1 MYRSI
6 FAVCS
11 LPCKISINNNSLSFQ
26 DQHWPTIVAEGDGQ
40 GALIRVEMVISETCQ
55 KSKRKSVL
63 ASGIGN
69 VVVKF
74 GAKNNKRGM
83 AGNGGSDDGVGNDN
97 STSEQETKD
106 GEWKAN
112 SAAVDREEG
121 AMRKVR
127 LAAIVTAARA
137 AAMPQNDQLSLSL
150 NQISTTT
157 KSTLIPRASGG
168 KSASGGS
175 SSGRG
180 GGPNP
185 AGDYSSNPAQ
195 VEVPGPG
202 ESELTQTTR
211 GLSDLEIGM
220 YALLGVFCL
229 AILVFL
235 INCVS
240 FAFR

>member
-1 MYRSI
+1 M
-6 FAVCS
+6 
-11 LPCKISINNNSLSFQ
+11 
-26 DQHWPTIVAEGDGQ
+26 AEGDGQ
-40 GALIRVEMVISETCQ
+40 GALVRVEMVISEICQ

-63 ASGIGN
+63 ASGVGN
-69 VVVKF
+69 VIVKF
-74 GAKNNKRGM
+74 GGKNNERGA
-83 AGNGGSDDGVGNDN
+83 AGSGRNDEGVGNDN
-97 STSEQETKD
+97 STTEQETKG
-106 GEWKAN
+106 GEWKTN

-127 LAAIVTAARA
+127 LTPTVPAAGAPIMA
-137 AAMPQNDQLSLSL
+137 QNDEFSLFL

-157 KSTLIPRASGG
+157 KSTLTPRTLGG
-168 KSASGGS
+168 KAASGGS

-185 AGDYSSNPAQ
+185 AGDYSNNPAQ

>member
-1 MYRSI
+1 MCTE
-6 FAVCS
+6 AVCS
-11 LPCKISINNNSLSFQ
+11 LPSKININNNSLSFQ
-26 DQHWPTIVAEGDGQ
+26 EQHWPTIVAEGDGQ
-40 GALIRVEMVISETCQ
+40 GALVRVEMVISETCQ

-83 AGNGGSDDGVGNDN
+83 AGNGGIDDGVGNDN

-127 LAAIVTAARA
+127 LAATVTAARA
-137 AAMPQNDQLSLSL
+137 AAMPQNYQLSLFL

>member
-1 MYRSI
+1 MEVQQR
-6 FAVCS
+6 C
-11 LPCKISINNNSLSFQ
+11 
-26 DQHWPTIVAEGDGQ
+26 
-40 GALIRVEMVISETCQ
+40 
-55 KSKRKSVL
+55 
-63 ASGIGN
+63 
-69 VVVKF
+69 
-74 GAKNNKRGM
+74 
-83 AGNGGSDDGVGNDN
+83 GGSRGRGN
-97 STSEQETKD
+97 
-106 GEWKAN
+106 
-112 SAAVDREEG
+112 EEG
-121 AMRKVR
+121 ETAEF
-127 LAAIVTAARA
+127 TAAGVVTRA
-137 AAMPQNDQLSLSL
+137 KMKTSTLFL

-157 KSTLIPRASGG
+157 KSTVIPRASGG
-168 KSASGGS
+168 KATSGGS

-185 AGDYSSNPAQ
+185 AGDYSDNPTQ
-195 VEVPGPG
+195 VEVPSPG